1 MANRIRLFMQV
12 RKKET
17 IIYKKYFIYFLYI
30 NYSMKILSWN
40 ILADEF
46 IKKRYY
52 PMIPSDLLLNR
63 KERQNHI
70 ITILK
75 HMDMDV
81 MLLQEVMQGEYNALV
96 HTFQKTHHLIR
107 SKNIKWQGKQ
117 SSSGNVILLRKSLF
131 QLKESIPLAFG
142 VSLAFGVAVQCLYK
156 NRPLLI
162 LNIHLDDVAKEKRL
176 EQINTLLPYFSANEQ
191 IIVGGDF
198 NEHYTTTSELYK
210 IAGLKIMNKKPT
222 YFIEKKMCIDNILI
236 KGIALKHQSAYVLDS
251 FGGDVVKQFLTYG
264 SDHLPVAVN

>member
-1 MANRIRLFMQV
+1 MSSL
-12 RKKET
+12 
-17 IIYKKYFIYFLYI
+17 
-30 NYSMKILSWN
+30 KILSWN

-52 PMIPSDLLLNR
+52 PMIPSDVLLNR
-63 KERQNHI
+63 TERQIHI

-96 HTFQKTHHLIR
+96 QTFQKTHHLIKG
-107 SKNIKWQGKQ
+107 KNIKWQGKQ
-117 SSSGNVILLRKSLF
+117 SSSGNVILLCKSLF
-131 QLKESIPLAFG
+131 KVKESIPLAFG
-142 VSLAFGVAVQCLYK
+142 VGVHCLYK

-176 EQINTLLPYFSANEQ
+176 EQINALLPYFSANEQ

-210 IAGLKIMNKKPT
+210 TAGLKIMNKKPT

-251 FGGDVVKQFLTYG
+251 YNGDVVKQFLTYG